1 MVVGI
6 RSPGAIL
13 LRTTPKEQSVP
24 RDIFS
29 KAYNFRR
36 DLDFRDAGLYPFFKE
51 ISSNDGNRVTID
63 GRVVIMAG
71 SNNYLGLTR
80 HPKVLEAA
88 NAAQNKYG
96 TSCSGSRY
104 ANGTYTLH
112 VELERRLAEYMQRE
126 SALCFTTGY
135 MTNVGAIA
143 ALADRHD
150 IIFSD
155 KENHSCI
162 QDALP
167 LTFAKA
173 TRYAHSDMDDLERQ
187 LADTPEDRGR
197 LIVTDGVFSMR
208 GTLANIP
215 KMVEFR
221 EKYGARIYIDDAH
234 GLGVIGAKG
243 RGTAE
248 HYGLHDKVDV
258 IMGTFS
264 KSFAGLGG
272 FICGEERVIS
282 YVKHHARQLIFAAA
296 MTPAAT
302 AAVLTTLDMIQNQP
316 EHLANLQKV
325 VKRVRTGF
333 RDAGFDVPDGVTPI
347 IYTRVGEDAQAFMF
361 WKDLL
366 EAGIYTNPVITPGV
380 PQGWSGVRS
389 SYMAL
394 HTDSDIDQIVSVF
407 AQLGKK
413 YGLVK

>member
-1 MVVGI
+1 M
-6 RSPGAIL
+6 
-13 LRTTPKEQSVP
+13 P
-24 RDIFS
+24 RDIFA

-36 DLDFRDAGLYPFFKE
+36 DLEFQHSGLYPFFKV
-51 ISSNDGNRVTID
+51 ISSNDGPRVTID
-63 GRVVIMAG
+63 GREVIMAG

-88 NAAQNKYG
+88 NAAQNKFG

-112 VELERRLAEYMQRE
+112 VELEQKLAAFMDRE
-126 SALCFTTGY
+126 AALCFTTGY

-167 LTFAKA
+167 LTFARSK
-173 TRYAHSDMDDLERQ
+173 RFAHSDMEDLERM
-187 LADTPEDRGR
+187 LRETPDDVGR
-197 LIVTDGVFSMR
+197 FIVTDGVFSMR

-234 GLGVIGAKG
+234 GLGVIGERG

-248 HYGLHDKVDV
+248 HFGLHDKVDV

-272 FICGEERVIS
+272 FVCGEERVIS
-282 YVKHHARQLIFAAA
+282 FIKHHSRQLIFAAA

-302 AAVLTTLDMIQNQP
+302 AAVLTTLEMIQTEP
-316 EHLANLQKV
+316 EHLANLRKV
-325 VKRVRTGF
+325 SARVRKGF
-333 RDAGFDVPDGVTPI
+333 KDAGLDVPDGVTPI
-347 IYTRVGEDAQAFMF
+347 IYTRVGDDAQAFMF

-366 EAGIYTNPVITPGV
+366 QAGIYTNPVVSPGV

-389 SYMAL
+389 SYMAV
-394 HTDSDIDQIVSVF
+394 HSEADIDHVVDVF
-407 AQLGKK
+407 ARLGKK
-413 YGLVK
+413 YGLVQ